1 MANLFSQLGINLPML
16 VAQAVNFLI
25 LLVVLTVFVYRP
37 LLQMMEERRKK
48 IEFGIK
54 GAELAE
60 TKMAEAERKYGQRV
74 KEADK
79 EAVKIVSQ
87 AEVKAGER
95 KKEIVTEAEEKSE
108 TILAEAKI
116 TAANRREE
124 ELSKLSKEAAILI
137 KEAIIKT
144 TELEPEAVD
153 DKLILQAVESVKL
166 KNKE

>member
-25 LLVVLTVFVYRP
+25 LLVVLTIFVYRP
-37 LLQMMEERRKK
+37 LLKIMKERQAK
-48 IEFGIK
+48 IAFGIR

-60 TKMAEAERKYGQRV
+60 ATMAEAKNKYEQRI

-79 EAVKIVSQ
+79 EAVNIVSQ

-95 KKEIVTEAEEKSE
+95 KKEIVTEAEKRGE

-116 TAANRREE
+116 TAANRKEE
-124 ELSKLSKEAAILI
+124 ELSQLSKEAAALI